1 MLINSHCN
9 LKNGTDLNKKYVIIT
24 LGYTV
29 ILLVIVTSLL
39 LPVDAAN
46 VSNAVFSKDAKPFGI
61 PYSEWTNK
69 WWQWN
74 MGMPKASHLREHF
87 DPEKC
92 DMNQEGP
99 VWFLPDGLSGKEFR
113 SCTIP
118 SDKAIL
124 VPVLT
129 GNCDN
134 DNPQSPMSDADLLK
148 CASEGGDFSVVSAS
162 LDGIPIKNLKESKVP
177 SPYFNLTVP
186 KDNVFNNIPGTFRA
200 ISDGWYVFLKPLS
213 QGTHELRLF
222 TNVANP
228 YHNELNYA
236 SELTYNI
243 TSKS

>member
-9 LKNGTDLNKKYVIIT
+9 LKFGTDLNKKYVIVMLGFT
-24 LGYTV
+24 L
-29 ILLVIVTSLL
+29 ILLVIFAYSLVPVRAGNVTD
-39 LPVDAAN
+39 V
-46 VSNAVFSKDAKPFGI
+46 VFPSDAKPFGI
-61 PYSEWTNK
+61 PYGEWTAN

-74 MGMPKASHLREHF
+74 MGMPSASHLREHF
-87 DPEKC
+87 DPAKC
-92 DMNQEGP
+92 NMNQEGP
-99 VWFLPDGLSGKEFR
+99 VWFLPDGLNGKEFR

-124 VPVLT
+124 VPLLT

-162 LDGIPIKNLKESKVP
+162 LDGIPIQNLKIPRVT
-177 SPYFNLTVP
+177 SPYFNMTVP
-186 KDNVFNNIPGTFRA
+186 KDNVFNNIPGIFRA

-213 QGTHELRLF
+213 QGDHELKLV

-228 YHNELNYA
+228 YHNEYNYA